1 MALLSNLSLSFPNY
15 LFSSATEFNFTVKCM
30 KYKMGYMELPK
41 QNEFPPKARV
51 RVMSRDKLP
60 RFLSMLSLKN

>member
-15 LFSSATEFNFTVKCM
+15 LFPSATKFNFTVKCM
-30 KYKMGYMELPK
+30 KYKMAYMELPK

-51 RVMSRDKLP
+51 HVM
-60 RFLSMLSLKN
+60 